1 VGPETSSRTFDKID
15 FILLPIVL
23 LLQVSPLVLGLI
35 SFSMKLFLRV
45 YNYLFAQ
52 CLVAGIHDKVLPTL
66 QLLLY
71 FSIHL
76 AVFMMVR
83 LQALFQFTLLFPLLL
98 WQGICFWPIFYYQ
111 LFCLGARGCSF
122 WEIILDPDN
131 KESTQRKTKNQQSVG
146 TIRPL

>member
-45 YNYLFAQ
+45 YNYLFVQ
-52 CLVAGIHDKVLPTL
+52 GLVAGIHDKVLPTM
-66 QLLLY
+66 QLHLY
-71 FSIHL
+71 FSMHL
-76 AVFMMVR
+76 VVFTMVH
-83 LQALFQFTLLFPLLL
+83 LQALLQFILLFPLLL

-111 LFCLGARGCSF
+111 LFHPGARGCSF
-122 WEIILDPDN
+122 RAILLNPDN
-131 KESTQRKTKNQQSVG
+131 KESTQRKKKNQQPVG
-146 TIRPL
+146 TI